1 MNIRSNT
8 IFLFIT
14 TSSNNIED
22 RFLYDTEYCIKNIL
36 AKGVK
41 LANII
46 VATDANFDLVCA
58 KCPAISGV
66 NFITSQQV
74 TSTIEQLNSD
84 NLIVVANCHGSIQGI
99 DAQNAILPHAIT
111 EALKNNQSFQNILV
125 LFGQCYAGIYNWV
138 DIRHDH
144 KNIVY
149 MGATGFDTSLSCQL
163 SNNIS
168 WCANISV
175 IAFWDWMLN
184 PKDIDGDGCL
194 TVMDLY
200 KYIAWFT
207 NAVTDDIEKVQTSL
221 LIDKKVEIRLAMLK
235 EQGDTSTEMKRLE
248 KAAVEAL
255 ESYIVPHQTP
265 WLLNAIT
272 AQQIQFEY

>member
-125 LFGQCYAGIYNWV
+125 FFGQCYAGIYNWV

-144 KNIVY
+144 RNIVY
-149 MGATGFDTSLSCQL
+149 IGATGFNTSLSCEL
-163 SNNIS
+163 KNTT

-175 IAFWDWMLN
+175 MAFLNWVLN
-184 PKDIDGDGCL
+184 PIDIDGDGCQ
-194 TVMDLY
+194 TVMDLF
-200 KYIAWFT
+200 KYIAYVT
-207 NAVTDDIEKVQTSL
+207 NSVTHEIEKQQTTR
-221 LIDKKVEIRLAMLK
+221 LIDKIAEFKLLDMLK
-235 EQGDTSTEMKRLE
+235 QQGDTSEEMKQLE

-255 ESYIVPHQTP
+255 KNYSVPHQDP
-265 WLLNAIT
+265 WLLNAFS
-272 AQQIQFEY
+272 AQQIQFE

>member
-36 AKGVK
+36 AKGVS

-46 VATDANFDLVCA
+46 VATDTNFNLVCA
-58 KCPAISGV
+58 KCPSLRGV
-66 NFITSQQV
+66 GFITSQQV
-74 TSTIEQLNSD
+74 TSAIEQLNGD
-84 NLIVVANCHGSIQGI
+84 NLIVIADCHGSIQGI
-99 DAQNAILPHAIT
+99 DAQNAILPHYIT

-138 DIRHDH
+138 DIRHEH

-149 MGATGFDTSLSCQL
+149 IGATGFDTSLSCRL
-163 SNNIS
+163 NNIS
-168 WCANISV
+168 WCANVSV
-175 IAFWDWMLN
+175 IAFLDWMLN
-184 PKDIDGDGCL
+184 PKDIDGDGSL

-207 NAVTDDIEKVQTSL
+207 NTVTDNIEKIQTSL

-235 EQGDTSTEMKRLE
+235 EQGDTSAEMKRLE

-255 ESYIVPHQTP
+255 ENYIVPHQTP